1 MSDQQG
7 QEKLKKALDKIEEL
21 DVDELSDTDLEDAA
35 GGVDGSSGTLCC
47 SLLACEDEALS
58 A

>member
-1 MSDQQG
+1 MAERNNKDLAQIDDV
-7 QEKLKKALDKIEEL
+7 E
-21 DVDELSDTDLEDAA
+21 VDELTDEDLEDAA
-35 GGVDGSSGTLCC
+35 GGLDGSSGTLCC